1 MSSLAGE
8 SKDQSLTD
16 YLNKIGKIPL
26 LTPVQE
32 IELGCKIQKMIIL
45 LDSGRNDF
53 TKEEKIVIRIGEK
66 AKKHMIEAN
75 LRLVVSVARKY
86 SKNAAHMKILDLI
99 QEGNCGLIRA
109 AEKFDPARGYRF
121 TTYAYWWIRQAIT
134 RGLENYD
141 RDIKI
146 PIQITKLIIKIK
158 ALNDEFFI
166 KTGRTPTNKEIF
178 EILNTNKSSNPIS
191 IASSIA
197 SIELAINHFHR
208 TTSLDLQ
215 ISSSSETASIMNTI
229 SSTEVI
235 NAEIDEEE
243 SDREEKM
250 AKIYEAMEMLSD
262 SEREMLIHKYGINCE
277 PKTAKE
283 IAAEYKMPIEK
294 IRDLLNNSEKKL
306 KAILFQFF

>member
-53 TKEEKIVIRIGEK
+53 TKEEKIIIRIGEK
-66 AKKHMIEAN
+66 AKKHMVEAN

-158 ALNDEFFI
+158 AINDEFFI

-178 EILNTNKSSNPIS
+178 EILNTNKSSNPTS
-191 IASSIA
+191 IAASIA
-197 SIELAINHFHR
+197 SIELAINHFYR

-215 ISSSSETASIMNTI
+215 ISGSSETALIMNTI

-235 NAEIDEEE
+235 SAEIDEEE

-250 AKIYEAMEMLSD
+250 TKIYGAMEMLSNG
-262 SEREMLIHKYGINCE
+262 EREMLIHKYGINCE

-283 IAAEYKMPIEK
+283 IAVKYKMPIEK
-294 IRDLLNNSEKKL
+294 VRDSLNNSEKKL